1 MEYVIALLIILIVIY
16 WAWEIILMLL
26 LLYGIGYV
34 AKTIYKSTQTHAVLY
49 MYLWI
54 VYGGFF
60 FLLLCLPITHARW
73 FEGERTWLEELY
85 NTEYL
90 SKIES
95 DRNKYITFI
104 LDNKLYECKMRP
116 SSEQYKL
123 YNRIAS
129 KDAENLYL
137 TFHVGMLANEFY
149 DLNKNEDDEAHYRY
163 SYSEKKNYELIDGI
177 NFELDGIFLR
187 KRLQGVV
194 LREVRASSLDGR
206 SNAEKLSKTIRKKF
220 GEPVEIIKDSANYV
234 AKWLFDDKHIIVAS
248 IQVSKSKYDSYYSDY
263 SNNDCFTGAIIYNP
277 HSIIPS
283 IEQEKSSRREA
294 EETAK
299 KQEKRRL
306 EQERKA
312 FLQQQEEL
320 KAARQKEID
329 DSISAAKKKNDI
341 QNGF

>member
-1 MEYVIALLIILIVIY
+1 V
-16 WAWEIILMLL
+16 
-26 LLYGIGYV
+26 
-34 AKTIYKSTQTHAVLY
+34 S
-49 MYLWI
+49 
-54 VYGGFF
+54 
-60 FLLLCLPITHARW
+60 
-73 FEGERTWLEELY
+73 
-85 NTEYL
+85 
-90 SKIES
+90 
-95 DRNKYITFI
+95 
-104 LDNKLYECKMRP
+104 
-116 SSEQYKL
+116 
-123 YNRIAS
+123 
-129 KDAENLYL
+129 
-137 TFHVGMLANEFY
+137 
-149 DLNKNEDDEAHYRY
+149 
-163 SYSEKKNYELIDGI
+163 
-177 NFELDGIFLR
+177 R

-306 EQERKA
+306 EQEHKA